1 MSRHT
6 YKPPTGK
13 SGTSLAVLGGLL
25 ATLAVFVVI
34 PLSQKLN
41 DIFQPPAAVPDDTI
55 AVDPPEFENTDLN
68 EPPPEPEP
76 EEKVEE
82 MVEEASDLDLGFDA
96 ADLAVGGGG
105 AMLMDVPRFGVKD
118 AANSMMEDQMDTP
131 PQPTTKFPPQYP
143 SSLLQKKITGKVIVA
158 CVVDASGKISGTSI
172 RQSSGQ
178 RELDQAALTA
188 VSRWKFKPAQK
199 AGKPVKGSVLV
210 PFNFEIK

>member
-1 MSRHT
+1 MLRHT
-6 YKPPTGK
+6 YKPPKGR
-13 SGTSLAVLGGLL
+13 SGLSLAILVGLF
-25 ATLAVFVVI
+25 ATLVVFVVI

-41 DIFQPPAAVPDDTI
+41 DMFQPPAVTPEDAI
-55 AVDPPEFENTDLN
+55 AVDPPKFDDIALD

-105 AMLMDVPRFGVKD
+105 AMVMEISRFGIKD

-131 PQPTTKFPPQYP
+131 PQPTAKFPPQYP
-143 SSLLQKKITGKVIVA
+143 SSLLQKKITGKVLIA
-158 CVVDASGKISGTSI
+158 CVIDPAGRISQSSI
-172 RQSSGQ
+172 RQSSGH

-188 VSRWKFKPAQK
+188 VSRWKFKPALK
-199 AGKPVKGSVLV
+199 AGRPVKGSIVV

>member
-1 MSRHT
+1 
-6 YKPPTGK
+6 
-13 SGTSLAVLGGLL
+13 
-25 ATLAVFVVI
+25 
-34 PLSQKLN
+34 
-41 DIFQPPAAVPDDTI
+41 
-55 AVDPPEFENTDLN
+55 
-68 EPPPEPEP
+68 
-76 EEKVEE
+76 
-82 MVEEASDLDLGFDA
+82 
-96 ADLAVGGGG
+96 
-105 AMLMDVPRFGVKD
+105 MLMDVPRFGVKD